1 MRSRL
6 DCFIYSVVIVTII
19 AVRERVII
27 SQDIFIG
34 RGTLENV
41 DRAQG
46 RGVSDNGP
54 KEILILEREVRK
66 KQALKAAWGEL
77 KHVAVRSK

>member
-6 DCFIYSVVIVTII
+6 DCFIYSVAIVTII
-19 AVRERVII
+19 AVRERIII

-41 DRAQG
+41 DRAQA
-46 RGVSDNGP
+46 RRVPDNGP
-54 KEILILEREVRK
+54 KEVLIFEREVRK
-66 KQALKAAWGEL
+66 KQALKGACGEL